1 MSEESTTPDLVELTR
16 EVYKVATRQDL
27 DALIAFFTP
36 DAVWDLS
43 HTGIGIFE
51 GVPAI
56 AAFFQDWWAT
66 WEDHHHEVQEVVVLD
81 HGVVFAVV
89 REDGQLVG
97 SDVYVEQRGGWV
109 SVWVGSLIGSV
120 TAYLDID
127 EGRAAAERLAESRG

>member
-1 MSEESTTPDLVELTR
+1 M
-16 EVYKVATRQDL
+16 
-27 DALIAFFTP
+27 
-36 DAVWDLS
+36 DLS
-43 HTGIGIFE
+43 HPGVGIFE

-56 AAFFQDWWAT
+56 AAFFRDWWAT

-97 SDVYVEQRGGWV
+97 SDVYVEQRGGLV
-109 SVWVGSLIGSV
+109 SVWVGNLIGSV

-127 EGRAAAERLAESRG
+127 EGRAAAERLAASRE